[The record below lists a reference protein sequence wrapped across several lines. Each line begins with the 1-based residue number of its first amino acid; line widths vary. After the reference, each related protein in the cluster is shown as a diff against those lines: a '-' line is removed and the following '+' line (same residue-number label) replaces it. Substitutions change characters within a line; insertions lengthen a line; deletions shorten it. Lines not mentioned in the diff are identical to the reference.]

1 MRIKKIII
9 SVLIISLIT
18 GFVIISTKKAD
29 DSFKNAVLFIT
40 DDHFYSLTYQRQKD
54 EIDKLL
60 KENYAKLVPL
70 VYNVGS
76 LKYPDLKRDIMNA
89 CSSLTPTHIILSP
102 TMLVYYLK
110 NEESNLIA
118 KHSRGRAKI
127 IAISNVDKK
136 GNIDVI
142 FSPEDNLNV
151 WSDIAKLDL
160 KTDERDICFIYN
172 SENQYSLN
180 AFESYKTSENE
191 KYITIDES
199 PRVRGE
205 KETDDI
211 YRILFEENNTGLII
225 TPFFNNI
232 QLLADKIEKEKKD
245 VLFITDSEASLLF
258 NDKSIMA
265 VADTDLYSVFKK
277 AFEDVS
283 LNVKAENE
291 TETISRKPIFMP
303 DYLKKYIKDNK

>member
-18 GFVIISTKKAD
+18 GFIIISTKKAD
-29 DSFKNAVLFIT
+29 DSFKNTVVLIT
-40 DDHFYSLTYQRQKD
+40 DDHFYSLTYQRQKE

-89 CSSLTPTHIILSP
+89 CSSFTPTHIILSP

-118 KHSRGRAKI
+118 THSRGRAKI